1 MRASGRQRIVNHT
14 AGSRRLLHVLT
25 STLQFFPDLLEL
37 PGANAL
43 ESSFQSS
50 ILEDLRAHDADSAR
64 ATAERFAARAAQIY
78 LTHRSDV
85 PQDNDQSGVPQ
96 LMASSRPPGE

>member
-37 PGANAL
+37 PGTFGQPVL
-43 ESSFQSS
+43 V
-50 ILEDLRAHDADSAR
+50 RAVR
-64 ATAERFAARAAQIY
+64 
-78 LTHRSDV
+78 
-85 PQDNDQSGVPQ
+85 
-96 LMASSRPPGE
+96 